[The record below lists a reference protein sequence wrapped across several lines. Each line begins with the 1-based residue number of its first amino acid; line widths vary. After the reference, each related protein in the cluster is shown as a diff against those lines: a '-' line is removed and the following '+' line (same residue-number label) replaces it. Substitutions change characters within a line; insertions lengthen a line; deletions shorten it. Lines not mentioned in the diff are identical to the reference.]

1 MERFDVLII
10 GGGPAGSTCAR
21 ALQDGG
27 MNVAVLDQA
36 TFPRDKVCAG
46 WITPNV
52 LQALEIDPTEY
63 GRNHLLQPIRGFR
76 IGLIGMP
83 RGINDIRYHETVSYG
98 IQRRDFDNDLLR
110 RSGAHL
116 FTGINV
122 NSLRH
127 EGWGWTVNNAFSAPM
142 LVGAGGHG
150 CPVARALGARP
161 SGESTVV
168 AKEIEF
174 LLPES
179 ARETC
184 EVHGQQPELY
194 FCHDLAGYGWCFR
207 KGDYLNIGLGRNDR
221 WDLSKHVDEF
231 LTFLQN
237 ERRVPEPPMHLKGH
251 AYLLY
256 DHSRR
261 KRIAN
266 NALLVGDAAGLA
278 YPQSGEG
285 ILPAVKSGLFAAEA
299 ILAAK
304 GKYSAEQLAPYLA
317 RLQDQFGRGT
327 AANLSLANLLPTWLG
342 GPILRGL
349 FRSAGWVR
357 HVLLDQGF
365 LHTQRFVSP

>member
-21 ALQDGG
+21 ALRRGG

-46 WITPNV
+46 WITPSV
-52 LQALEIDPTEY
+52 PQTLEIDLVEY
-63 GRNHLLQPIRGFR
+63 GSKHTLQPIRGFR
-76 IGLIGMP
+76 IGLIGM
-83 RGINDIRYHETVSYG
+83 RLGITDIRYHETVSYG
-98 IQRRDFDNDLLR
+98 IQRRDFDNYLLR

-116 FTGINV
+116 LTGINV
-122 NSLRH
+122 NSLRR
-127 EGWGWTVNNAFSAPM
+127 EGWGWTVNNGFSAPM

-150 CPVARALGARP
+150 CPVARALGARL

-184 EVHGQQPELY
+184 KVNSQQPELY

-221 WDLSKHVDEF
+221 CDLSRHVDEF

-237 ERRVPEPPMHLKGH
+237 ERGVPAPPMHLKGH

-256 DHSRR
+256 DQSRR
-261 KRIAN
+261 KRFEN

-278 YPQSGEG
+278 YPRSGEG
-285 ILPAVKSGLFAAEA
+285 ILPAVESGLFAAET
-299 ILAAK
+299 ILAAN
-304 GKYSAEQLAPYLA
+304 GNYSAEQLVPYQT
-317 RLQDQFGRGT
+317 RLQDQFGGG
-327 AANLSLANLLPTWLG
+327 AAVNLSLASLLPAWLG

-349 FRSAGWVR
+349 FSSPGLVR
-357 HVLLDQGF
+357 RVFLDRGF
-365 LHTQRFVSP
+365 LHMQRLASL

>member
-21 ALQDGG
+21 ALRLGG
-27 MNVAVLDQA
+27 MKVAILDQA

-46 WITPNV
+46 WITPSVPQTLNIN
-52 LQALEIDPTEY
+52 LTEY
-63 GRNHLLQPIRGFR
+63 GIKHMLQPIRGFR
-76 IGLIGMP
+76 IGLIGM
-83 RGINDIRYHETVSYG
+83 RHGIADIRYHETVSYG
-98 IQRRDFDNDLLR
+98 IQRSEFDNFLLR

-116 FTGINV
+116 FSGINV
-122 NSLRH
+122 ISLQH
-127 EGWGWTVNNAFSAPM
+127 EGWGWTVNATFSASM

-150 CPVARALGARP
+150 CPVARALGAHP
-161 SGESTVV
+161 SGESAVV

-184 EVHGQQPELY
+184 QVNSLQPELY

-207 KGDYLNIGLGRNDR
+207 KGNYLNIGLGRNDR
-221 WDLSKHVDEF
+221 WNLSKHVDEF

-237 ERRVPEPPMHLKGH
+237 ERGVPVPPMHLKGH

-256 DHSRR
+256 NHSRR
-261 KRIAN
+261 KLITN

-278 YPQSGEG
+278 YPRSGEG
-285 ILPAVKSGLFAAEA
+285 ILPAVESGLFAAET
-299 ILAAK
+299 ILAAN
-304 GKYSAEQLAPYLA
+304 GDYSVEQLAPYLT
-317 RLQDQFGRGT
+317 RLQNQFGGRT
-327 AANLSLANLLPTWLG
+327 TANLSLARIMPTWLG

-349 FRSAGWVR
+349 FRSPGLVR
-357 HVLLDQGF
+357 RVLLDQGF
-365 LHTQRFVSP
+365 LHTQQLVSP

>member
-21 ALQDGG
+21 ALRRGG

-46 WITPNV
+46 WITPSV
-52 LQALEIDPTEY
+52 PQVLEIDLAEY
-63 GRNHLLQPIRGFR
+63 GSKHTLQPIRGFR
-76 IGLIGMP
+76 VGLIGMR
-83 RGINDIRYHETVSYG
+83 RGIADIRYLETVSYG
-98 IQRRDFDNDLLR
+98 IQRREFDNYLLR

-116 FTGINV
+116 FAGINV

-127 EGWGWTVNNAFSAPM
+127 EGWGWTVNNVFSAPM

-161 SGESTVV
+161 SGEATVV

-184 EVHGQQPELY
+184 KVEGLQPELY
-194 FCHDLAGYGWCFR
+194 FCHDLTGYGWCFR

-221 WDLSKHVDEF
+221 WDLSKHADEF

-237 ERRVPEPPMHLKGH
+237 ERGVPALPMHLKGH
-251 AYLLY
+251 AYLLSSNS
-256 DHSRR
+256 HR
-261 KRIAN
+261 KRVAN

-278 YPQSGEG
+278 FPRSGEG
-285 ILPAVKSGLFAAEA
+285 ILPAVESGLFAAET
-299 ILAAK
+299 ILAAN
-304 GKYSAEQLAPYLA
+304 GDYSAEQLAPYQT
-317 RLQDQFGRGT
+317 RLRDQFGRAA
-327 AANLSLANLLPTWLG
+327 AANLSLTSLLPTWLG
-342 GPILRGL
+342 GPILRGMFSSPGL
-349 FRSAGWVR
+349 VR
-357 HVLLDQGF
+357 RVFLDRGF
-365 LHTQRFVSP
+365 LHTQRLASL